1 MKNSTMA
8 KFPVPD
14 SCCKDNS
21 QKGCGIAY
29 TKTDQI
35 YTEGCLKQIE
45 SKIEENL
52 ASVAGAA
59 IGISIFSLITII
71 VSCCVAKHYR
81 RKYNHMS

>member
-45 SKIEENL
+45 SKIQENL
-52 ASVAGAA
+52 ASVAGK
-59 IGISIFSLITII
+59 II
-71 VSCCVAKHYR
+71 EIPTFCLSS
-81 RKYNHMS
+81 NHSYKFRNEF